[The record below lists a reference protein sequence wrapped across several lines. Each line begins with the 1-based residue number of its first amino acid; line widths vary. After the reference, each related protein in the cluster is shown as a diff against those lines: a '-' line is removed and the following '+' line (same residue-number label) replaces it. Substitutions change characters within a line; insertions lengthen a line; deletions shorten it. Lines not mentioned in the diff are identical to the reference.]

1 MLAQLGTF
9 VLGTILLL
17 LGADSVARGAGGLAL
32 RSGASAFGV
41 GLASTALGAL
51 VPALAVTIAAA
62 RAGQPDLAFGSLVG
76 GSIAQIGL
84 VLGVSALMAPLRA
97 RLRLFARANPALIAA
112 AVLLWILSLDGKI
125 GRIDGIVL
133 VLAWLVV
140 AVLVVR
146 DARGENEAV
155 RNEIASATGT
165 SMLVWRDALRVV
177 VGVLVLPFAAI
188 WLVDGAVAFSQTCR
202 ISPLVTGLTLLGA
215 AVAFASVPPTAIA
228 ARRGQGDFAIGHA
241 FGAVLG
247 SVLLLSGGLALSEIV
262 GAALSLQHIEIPA
275 LIVLAVAIYP
285 MMRSDGELSRREGVI
300 LVAAY
305 ALFLIGE
312 IWLAHG
318 A

>member
-17 LGADSVARGAGGLAL
+17 LGADSVARGVGGLAL

-62 RAGQPDLAFGSLVG
+62 WAGQPDLAFGSLVG

-84 VLGVSALMAPLRA
+84 VLGTCALVAPLRA

-112 AVLLWILSLDGKI
+112 AVLLWVLSLDGKI
-125 GRIDGIVL
+125 GRIDGVVL

-146 DARGENEAV
+146 DARGESEAV

-165 SMLVWRDALRVV
+165 AMLVWRDALRVV
-177 VGVLVLPFAAI
+177 VGIVVLPFAAI
-188 WLVDGAVAFSQTCR
+188 WLVDGALAFAQACK

-215 AVAFASVPPTAIA
+215 ATAFASVPPTAIA

-247 SVLLLSGGLALSEIV
+247 SVLLLSGGLALSAIV
-262 GAALSLQHIEIPA
+262 GVALSLQHIEIPA

-300 LVAAY
+300 LLAAY